1 MFQNSYDKQFS
12 IWKKFRNKID
22 KSEQP
27 LEDTIKFWAMA
38 PLVNKHLDV
47 YRIDTWPDPWQ
58 IIKDGKYNDFT
69 INLMIGHTLKLS
81 ERFNESQIEIRTY
94 LDMDSKIVYNTCYID
109 NKVLNYPYGEVTS
122 GEDIP
127 NNIVLQMAV
136 PLPDYK

>member
-12 IWKKFRNKID
+12 IWKKFRNSID
-22 KSEQP
+22 KSEHP

-122 GEDIP
+122 EEDIP

>member
-12 IWKKFRNKID
+12 IWKKFRNSID
-22 KSEQP
+22 KSQNP

-122 GEDIP
+122 EEDIP
-127 NNIVLQMAV
+127 NNLVLQMAV

>member
-1 MFQNSYDKQFS
+1 VFQNSYDKQFS

>member
-12 IWKKFRNKID
+12 IWKKFRNSID
-22 KSEQP
+22 KSERP

-122 GEDIP
+122 EEDIP

>member
-122 GEDIP
+122 EEDIP

>member
-12 IWKKFRNKID
+12 IWKKFRNSID
-22 KSEQP
+22 KSEHP

-94 LDMDSKIVYNTCYID
+94 LDIDSKIVYNTCYID

-122 GEDIP
+122 EEDIP

>member
-1 MFQNSYDKQFS
+1 VFQNSYDKQFS

-122 GEDIP
+122 EEDIP

>member
-12 IWKKFRNKID
+12 IWKKFRNSID
-22 KSEQP
+22 KSQNP

-122 GEDIP
+122 EEDIP